1 MVVPFLIRERPLLWA
16 EWYREAAA
24 TMAHLEDQ
32 WSLSQDDFTVSV
44 SEGAQVM
51 QLEALYTE
59 EPFWAGPVPQFRGY
73 HPVTL
78 S

>member
-1 MVVPFLIRERPLLWA
+1 
-16 EWYREAAA
+16 
-24 TMAHLEDQ
+24 
-32 WSLSQDDFTVSV
+32 
-44 SEGAQVM
+44 M